1 MFRRQKTKHCLSMSS
16 ASSLLSTSAMIE
28 SLLEGSVPAKLFPD
42 EVDLY
47 DRRVCVCVLP
57 RATPNVVYDPPSEA
71 FHSHIV
77 DRIVHPSAFS
87 QCSATTAHNSFKKVF
102 CWIGSKTCDN
112 KTPLPLFNKGRPSGI
127 PLCAKTVL
135 MRDWFCRKKT
145 YITRSNMCHIARCAM
160 PHCLGKRVHLP
171 SVRDKKYRVS
181 PKNSPYGDHSIPIG
195 I

>member
-1 MFRRQKTKHCLSMSS
+1 MFWRQKQNIVYLCHLLLPCCQPLRWLS
-16 ASSLLSTSAMIE
+16 LSWKAVSQQSCFLMRWIFMIE
-28 SLLEGSVPAKLFPD
+28 ES
-42 EVDLY
+42 
-47 DRRVCVCVLP
+47 VCVLP
-57 RATPNVVYDPPSEA
+57 RATPNVVYDPLSEA

-135 MRDWFCRKKT
+135 MRDWFCRKKHT
-145 YITRSNMCHIARCAM
+145 LHVPTCAT
-160 PHCLGKRVHLP
+160 
-171 SVRDKKYRVS
+171 
-181 PKNSPYGDHSIPIG
+181 
-195 I
+195 